1 MVSSNEAVGTEF
13 NLKLNGLAA
22 GDYWIVETDAP
33 EGYNGVT
40 APIKVTVTASTDDDV
55 NDWTI
60 SKNGTDEPDKVIDI
74 ENRTGSILPGTGG
87 MGTILF
93 TVIGVALVI
102 AVAGSFV
109 VSRRR
114 RAE

>member
-1 MVSSNEAVGTEF
+1 VS
-13 NLKLNGLAA
+13 
-22 GDYWIVETDAP
+22 
-33 EGYNGVT
+33 
-40 APIKVTVTASTDDDV
+40 
-55 NDWTI
+55 
-60 SKNGTDEPDKVIDI
+60 DKVIDI
-74 ENRTGSILPGTGG
+74 ENSTGSILPGTGG

-114 RAE
+114 KAE

>member
-1 MVSSNEAVGTEF
+1 MTPVSAEKT
-13 NLKLNGLAA
+13 
-22 GDYWIVETDAP
+22 T
-33 EGYNGVT
+33 
-40 APIKVTVTASTDDDV
+40 VTVSGDENV
-55 NDWTI
+55 NNWTI
-60 SKNGTDEPDKVIDI
+60 SKNGAAETDKVIDI
-74 ENRTGSILPGTGG
+74 ENSTGTILPGTGG